1 MTHREYDVIIIGAG
15 VVGSLIARTL
25 ARYEVVDLIGGR
37 EDAEEG
43 FLRYYGDDIV

>member
-1 MTHREYDVIIIGAG
+1 VAIPA
-15 VVGSLIARTL
+15 SPQALLRTL